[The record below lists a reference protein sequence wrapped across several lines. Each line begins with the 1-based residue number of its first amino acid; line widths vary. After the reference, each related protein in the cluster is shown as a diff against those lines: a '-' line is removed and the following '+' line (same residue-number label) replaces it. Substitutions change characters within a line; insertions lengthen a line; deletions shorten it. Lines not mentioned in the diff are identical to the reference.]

1 MFQKRAVD
9 AEVVED
15 AGEKDHCHQDHQ
27 RFGGQ
32 RQPQM
37 DVLAAEDDR
46 ERGAERDEIH
56 RPVGMEKDKIQAHHG
71 HRNQLEGGKFPDYGI
86 AVGHHKR
93 HHDQKEENLSL
104 SDLADLL

>member
-15 AGEKDHCHQDHQ
+15 AGKKNHRHQDHQ
-27 RFGGQ
+27 RLRRK
-32 RQPQM
+32 RQSQM
-37 DVLAAEDDR
+37 DVLAADYDG
-46 ERGAERDEIH
+46 ERRAERDEVH
-56 RPVGMEKDKIQAHHG
+56 GPVRMEKNDIQTHHG
-71 HRNQLEGGKFPDYGI
+71 NRNQLESRKFPDYGV

-93 HHDQKEENLSL
+93 HRDQKEENLSL